1 MSKNNIGITSY
12 YPCLLL
18 LSGRKRIPE
27 MMRSGFQIKVPEVSS
42 EVGPWFFSSRDHWR
56 IQEYGGM
63 QRIRTHTR
71 VASGRRKQD
80 PIQTHSFLLC
90 RALRN
95 NFFDAKTKRAVI

>member
-1 MSKNNIGITSY
+1 MLITSVRVEKN
-12 YPCLLL
+12 PRNDEVRL
-18 LSGRKRIPE
+18 PD
-27 MMRSGFQIKVPEVSS
+27 KVPGVSS

-80 PIQTHSFLLC
+80 PIQTHSFPLC